1 MLQRLNKN
9 ENVAETSPIR
19 KIGGYYKE
27 NGTVKT
33 VLWVADK
40 SLKKIINIRKFD
52 ILEKSLTENIPFI
65 KAKIDVTFRI
75 AEVNDMGYFKDI
87 LKPWHVWFR
96 ILKKRFEKRQTCIIC
111 FHKNCAIGYIWI
123 SFVPETDRK
132 LGLTVRPL
140 GNESYGFDLF
150 VLPEYRKF
158 LVGYELISRWL
169 QYSKS
174 FGREKVIGVVREL
187 NKPMQ
192 ITTKIVFGF
201 KMREKYR
208 SVEFFNKRGI
218 IISSQKIGTHT

>member
-1 MLQRLNKN
+1 MVHGFERN
-9 ENVAETSPIR
+9 ENNTEMSLIR
-19 KIGGYYKE
+19 KISGYYKE
-27 NGTVKT
+27 NGAVKS
-33 VLWVADK
+33 VLWIADK
-40 SLKKIINIRKFD
+40 SLKRIINIIKFD
-52 ILEKSLTENIPFI
+52 ILEKSIIENIPFI

-75 AEVNDMGYFKDI
+75 AEVKDMDYFKEI

-111 FHKNCAIGYIWI
+111 FHKNRAIGYIWI

-140 GNESYGFDLF
+140 SNESYGFDLF

-174 FGREKVIGVVREL
+174 FGREKVIGVVREF

-208 SVEFFNKRGI
+208 SVEFFNKRGFI
-218 IISSQKIGTHT
+218 LSSQKIGTHS